1 MLCYAS
7 KDRKN
12 PMGRRE
18 IFIQSSTYFFPTQAI
33 FQFFRNALVSSYP
46 CYKSWRFR
54 EGRTESLLFLNEVIM
69 EAFELRVHL
78 YTLTRLHKKERH

>member
-1 MLCYAS
+1 MQVKIERTQWAEEKYLFRAV
-7 KDRKN
+7 
-12 PMGRRE
+12 P
-18 IFIQSSTYFFPTQAI
+18 TFFPTQAI
-33 FQFFRNALVSSYP
+33 FHFFRNALVSSYP